1 MAKPTSAE
9 VIAAR
14 DWIRQAGAR
23 ESRELLDES
32 HDCDYTLKVT
42 LGEFS
47 RQTYVRED
55 GPGEYEGGL
64 VEVVNEL
71 RRYVGR

>member
-1 MAKPTSAE
+1 MVKPTSAE
-9 VIAAR
+9 VTAAR
-14 DWIRQAGAR
+14 DWIRQAGASETR
-23 ESRELLDES
+23 QRFDEG

-42 LGEFS
+42 LGAFS

-55 GPGEYEGGL
+55 GLGEYEERL

>member
-1 MAKPTSAE
+1 MVKPTSAE
-9 VIAAR
+9 VIAAK

-23 ESRELLDES
+23 ETREPFDEG
-32 HDCDYTLKVT
+32 HACDYTLKVT

-47 RQTYVRED
+47 RQTYIREH
-55 GPGEYEGGL
+55 GPGEYEEGL
-64 VEVVNEL
+64 IVVVNEL

>member
-9 VIAAR
+9 VVAAR
-14 DWIRQAGAR
+14 DWIRQAGAKETR
-23 ESRELLDES
+23 EPFDEG
-32 HDCDYTLKVT
+32 HDCDYTLKVK
-42 LGEFS
+42 LGAFS
-47 RQTYVRED
+47 RQTYVRER
-55 GPGEYEGGL
+55 GPGEYEEGL

>member
-23 ESRELLDES
+23 ETREPLDES

-47 RQTYVRED
+47 RQTYVSED
-55 GPGEYEGGL
+55 GPGGYEGGL